1 MTIQWRSP
9 DELRETAAT
18 LRADGFSQRAAE
30 YEQAAKEMEVRAPFL
45 RDLLFAAWSK
55 APLGG
60 QTPGSPEAIADGR
73 VYKRGS
79 ELARFLIAAGW
90 SPPRAL
96 ANPAIP
102 KDPRDA

>member
-9 DELRETAAT
+9 EALRETAAT

-30 YEQAAKEMEVRAPFL
+30 YELAAKEMEARAPFL
-45 RDLLFAAWSK
+45 RDLLFAAWND
-55 APLGG
+55 AP
-60 QTPGSPEAIADGR
+60 TVRDRAAINETH
-73 VYKRGS
+73 VYSRGS

-96 ANPAIP
+96 AAPAIP
-102 KDPRDA
+102 KDSRDA